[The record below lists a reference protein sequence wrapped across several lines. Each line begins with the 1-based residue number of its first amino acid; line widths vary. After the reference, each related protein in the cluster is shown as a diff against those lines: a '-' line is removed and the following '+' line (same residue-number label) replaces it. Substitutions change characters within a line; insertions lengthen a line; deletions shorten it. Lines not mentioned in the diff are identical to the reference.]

1 MLNRKYAM
9 VTIPGD
15 IKISHFSETV
25 QTNTVNW
32 AQEFNLSPFYK
43 PLKWY
48 DRALFG
54 VQAARE
60 YPFASL
66 EHITLA
72 GELLTWLFTVDDS
85 CDRGSEDKA
94 LATEMTDQLD
104 VFISIL
110 EKKPYGG
117 NGRLELALANIA
129 KKLQIIC
136 HDRPFLYRQFCIH
149 MKDYLTE
156 CKLEIKM
163 QLHRHQMSIED
174 YYRERPFTGFC
185 IMYPLVA
192 MFAGLRIPEKV
203 YMHPVVKK
211 IELEISLLGCLSNDL
226 HSIRREAEL
235 EEGGFNLILIARREL
250 NLTLD
255 DAIDFVA
262 SEHARHLEAFEVART
277 FLPDFGDRIN
287 SQLAKYIAGVYQIV
301 RGYDDWA
308 VLDTERYR

>member
-15 IKISHFSETV
+15 VKISDYSETV
-25 QTNTVNW
+25 QANTVNW
-32 AQEFNLSPFYK
+32 AQEFNLSPFFK

-85 CDRGSEDKA
+85 CDRGSEDKIRA
-94 LATEMTDQLD
+94 VQMTAQLD

-110 EKKPYGG
+110 QGRIYQG
-117 NGRLELALANIA
+117 NGQLELALGNIVG
-129 KKLQIIC
+129 KLRTIC
-136 HDRPFLYRQFCIH
+136 SDRPFLYQQFSIH
-149 MKDYLTE
+149 MTDYLTE

-163 QLHRHQMSIED
+163 QLHRHRMTIED

-192 MFAGLRIPEKV
+192 MFAGLRIPEEV
-203 YMHPVVKK
+203 YTHPVVRK

-235 EEGGFNLILIARREL
+235 EEGGFNLILIAKREL
-250 NLTLD
+250 DLTMD
-255 DAIDFVA
+255 DAIEFVA
-262 SEHARHLEAFEVART
+262 EEHSRHLREFETART
-277 FLPDFGDRIN
+277 LLPDFGDRIN
-287 SQLAKYIAGVYQIV
+287 TQLAKYIAGVYQIV

>member
-15 IKISHFSETV
+15 IKISDYSDTV
-25 QTNTVNW
+25 QANTVNW
-32 AQEFNLSPFYK
+32 AQEFNLSPFFK

-85 CDRGSEDKA
+85 CDRGSEDKIRA
-94 LATEMTDQLD
+94 VQMTAQLD

-110 EKKPYGG
+110 QGRIYQG
-117 NGRLELALANIA
+117 NGRLELALGDII
-129 KKLQIIC
+129 KKLRMIC
-136 HDRPFLYRQFCIH
+136 SDRPFLYQQFSIH
-149 MKDYLTE
+149 MTDYLTE

-203 YMHPVVKK
+203 YTHPVVRK

-235 EEGGFNLILIARREL
+235 EEGGFNLILIAQREL

-262 SEHARHLEAFEVART
+262 DEHTRHLQEFETART
-277 FLPDFGDRIN
+277 LLPDFGDRIN
-287 SQLAKYIAGVYQIV
+287 TQLAKYIAGVYQIV